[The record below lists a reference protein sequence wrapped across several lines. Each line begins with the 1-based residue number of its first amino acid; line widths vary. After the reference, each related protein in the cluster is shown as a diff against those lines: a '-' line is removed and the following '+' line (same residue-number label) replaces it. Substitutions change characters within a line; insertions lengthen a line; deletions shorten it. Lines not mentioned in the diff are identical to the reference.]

1 MDDGQQDEALYDDTL
16 MDITD
21 SERKIIDSIYDYN
34 VTENQELMRSK
45 PWDRDKD
52 YFKYCHI
59 SSVAL
64 LKMVLHTQTGGNLEV
79 MGLMMG
85 KVIDR
90 SIVIMDAFELPVEGT
105 ETRVNAHE
113 QAYEYMARYVEEYGK
128 TRPEHVIGWYHSHP
142 GYGCWLSGIDVNTQ
156 RHHQE
161 YQDPFCAVVID
172 PKKTFSSGVVD
183 IGAFRTYPRGNVD
196 RNNSAMNT
204 PTNLTSS
211 MASSINNI
219 SSSSKKVI
227 QKNSENKED
236 EEDLA
241 DLAAFL
247 PSDKIQDFGVH
258 KDEYYPMK
266 VSFFKNKLDGAI
278 LEALSKK
285 IGQSEMFSYKKVIE
299 NAVLT
304 SNQVV
309 NQIVKTRQ
317 VQKLLESGLAGG
329 KGSQRSGKQISG
341 QQSSGQSFGQN
352 TNSEQN
358 SQNYQNTN
366 NIGSLSSIAMV
377 HDTKSQM
384 EMTFS
389 RLDTI
394 SVELEKL
401 RKTAGLITTDMLAS
415 YMPLKIKNELA
426 ERRGKEEIMGG
437 DEDVT
442 QPKKEEEESVI
453 DVIMKNYHLIDP
465 ISSKYINDTKN

>member
-1 MDDGQQDEALYDDTL
+1 LVKMDDGQQDEALYDDTL

-21 SERKIIDSIYDYN
+21 TERKIIDSIYDYN

-204 PTNLTSS
+204 PTNLASS

-219 SSSSKKVI
+219 SSSSKKVT
-227 QKNSENKED
+227 QKSSENKED

-317 VQKLLESGLAGG
+317 VQKLLESGLVGG
-329 KGSQRSGKQISG
+329 KGGRAERSGKQ
-341 QQSSGQSFGQN
+341 SSGQN
-352 TNSEQN
+352 TTSEQN
-358 SQNYQNTN
+358 SQNYQNSQ

-377 HDTKSQM
+377 HDTKSKM
-384 EMTFS
+384 EMEFS

-442 QPKKEEEESVI
+442 QVKKLGEEESVI

-465 ISSKYINDTKN
+465 ISSKYINDTKS

>member
-1 MDDGQQDEALYDDTL
+1 MDDGQQDEAVYENEMEVTDDA
-16 MDITD
+16 
-21 SERKIIDSIYDYN
+21 KIIDSIYDFN
-34 VTENQELMRSK
+34 INENQELMRSK

-90 SIVIMDAFELPVEGT
+90 SIIIMDAFELPVEGT

-113 QAYEYMARYVEEYGK
+113 QAYEYMARYVEEYRK
-128 TRPEHVIGWYHSHP
+128 NRPEQVIGWYHSHP

-161 YQDPFCAVVID
+161 YQDPFIAVVID

-196 RNNSAMNT
+196 RNTNSIVNT
-204 PTNLTSS
+204 PTNS
-211 MASSINNI
+211 MTSSINNI
-219 SSSSKKVI
+219 SSTSKKVSNV
-227 QKNSENKED
+227 QKVSLKPDNDND
-236 EEDLA
+236 D

-247 PSDKIQDFGVH
+247 PSNKIKDFGVH
-258 KDEYYPMK
+258 RDEYYPLQ

-285 IGQSEMFSYKKVIE
+285 IGQSELFSYQKTIE

-304 SNQVV
+304 RNQVV
-309 NQIVKTRQ
+309 NQIVKNRQ
-317 VQKLLESGLAGG
+317 VQKVIENYNVGVKSGSA
-329 KGSQRSGKQISG
+329 
-341 QQSSGQSFGQN
+341 SFTQMN
-352 TNSEQN
+352 NSESLRDSSSSS
-358 SQNYQNTN
+358 SQQRMP
-366 NIGSLSSIAMV
+366 GSLSTIAMSY
-377 HDTKSQM
+377 DKKSQL
-384 EMTFS
+384 EMDVAK
-389 RLDTI
+389 LDNI
-394 SVELEKL
+394 GAELEKI

-415 YMPLKIKNELA
+415 YMPLKVKNELA
-426 ERRGKEEIMGG
+426 ERRQDMPVENEDIEKEN
-437 DEDVT
+437 EDT
-442 QPKKEEEESVI
+442 DKNGSDQKKNVI
-453 DVIMKNYHLIDP
+453 DLLMKNYNLIDP
-465 ISSKYINDTKN
+465 LSSKLT